1 MQIDLAS
8 VITLSGQPDRHTMTT
23 QVHVVVDCSL
33 CHEIRTEN
41 CQTGPV
47 SRSKTTSIR
56 RPAVPSSK
64 EGSSRLGDITR
75 SIPID
80 KRLSRRPKVALFA
93 GIAALAVIG
102 TMAAAVFVLPINTWR
117 EQNNDLEQRQ
127 TQLDALVS
135 VNGQLAAEVDR
146 LQTDDGVREAAREEI
161 GYMQTGE
168 QRRSVLPRP
177 PLPADLPDG
186 WPYNVVTEIF
196 AARTAGPAHAVTD

>member
-1 MQIDLAS
+1 
-8 VITLSGQPDRHTMTT
+8 MTT

-33 CHEIRTEN
+33 CHGIRTEN
-41 CQTGPV
+41 CQTGLCEPIEDHIDQ
-47 SRSKTTSIR
+47 T
-56 RPAVPSSK
+56 AGLPSSK

-196 AARTAGPAHAVTD
+196 AARTAGPAPAVTD